1 MFDYN
6 PHVFTGAD
14 VVATGPT
21 QPGLTSAAAASPTA
35 PSFFNDNKYYII
47 GGVAVAGVAA
57 YLLMAKK
64 GDKSISGPDSS
75 VGGYHRDSYAGI
87 QHAARRR

>member
-6 PHVFTGAD
+6 PHVFTGAETT
-14 VVATGPT
+14 ATGPT
-21 QPGLTSAAAASPTA
+21 QPGLTTPPGTP
-35 PSFFNDNKYYII
+35 PSTFFSDNKYYII
-47 GGVAVAGVAA
+47 GGVAVVGVAA
-57 YLLMAKK
+57 YMLMAKK
-64 GDKSISGPDSS
+64 GDKSISGSDSS